1 MICTYLSPWI
11 LSILW
16 RTWPILHP
24 LITIAFFH
32 IYSKLSFL
40 GEVEQN
46 NENNKPYRKWEIWKS
61 KNNKIGEKKT
71 NCYPK
76 NYNFLCILMIYQP
89 KRLCIIPPLFLSLN
103 LWPLFFLLL
112 NRNLNRF
119 LQIFRDGEFNE
130 RKKKPNFQD
139 ILNKGLN
146 EKSLLKVMKI
156 TKKILISEKLLC
168 EMLKN
173 TSVIFIITKLENNKM
188 FDYKKNLTILGTWQ

>member
-1 MICTYLSPWI
+1 M
-11 LSILW
+11 
-16 RTWPILHP
+16 
-24 LITIAFFH
+24 
-32 IYSKLSFL
+32 
-40 GEVEQN
+40 
-46 NENNKPYRKWEIWKS
+46 
-61 KNNKIGEKKT
+61 
-71 NCYPK
+71 
-76 NYNFLCILMIYQP
+76 
-89 KRLCIIPPLFLSLN
+89 
-103 LWPLFFLLL
+103 

-188 FDYKKNLTILGTWQ
+188 FDYKKNLTILGT